1 MDTPIT
7 VVNLNPCLDW
17 SWHTDEFTHGGMN
30 RIKSARQDAA
40 GKGVNVC
47 VALKNLGLSPVCMG
61 FNFHENGKVIT
72 DKLDEHG
79 IVYDF
84 VTVDGAVRV
93 NIKLYD
99 ESGTMT
105 ELNQPGAY
113 VPPEA
118 QEELIK
124 KITREIPRPLGGLL
138 RDCSVKVAVSRS
150 NPPAG
155 CSAGILILS
164 GSRPAS
170 VPADFYARLCAAW
183 EGIVVLDTEG
193 DALRLAVDLG
203 ERAPFLIKPNLF
215 ELESTF
221 GVKLPTREAIADFCR
236 QNIIKKGVTIAC
248 VSLGAEGAMLITADG
263 VHYSPALPVEVKAV
277 QGAGDAMVA
286 GLVYGLLDK
295 RANFLDRCLD
305 RCDFSPD
312 LLRFAMAAAA
322 ATITLEGTQM
332 CGRNGFE
339 RFYEIITSTLAPVKR
354 LN

>member
-1 MDTPIT
+1 MANAIFSSPSIT

-17 SWHTDEFTHGGMN
+17 SWHIGGFTHGGMN
-30 RIKSARQDAA
+30 RVKSARQDAA
-40 GKGVNVC
+40 GKGINVC
-47 VALKNLGLSPVCMG
+47 AALKNLGLSPTCMG
-61 FNFHENGKVIT
+61 FNFRGNGKEIT
-72 DKLDEHG
+72 DKLVAFG
-79 IVYDF
+79 IAHDF

-113 VPPEA
+113 VPLEA

-124 KITREIPRPLGGLL
+124 KIIREAPRSPGGLP
-138 RDCSVKVAVSRS
+138 RDCPSKAAILRS

-155 CSAGILILS
+155 CSTGILILS
-164 GSRPAS
+164 GSRPAG

-183 EGIVVLDTEG
+183 EGIVILDTEG
-193 DALRLAVDLG
+193 EALRLAVDLG

-221 GVKLPTREAIADFCR
+221 GVKLPTREAIADFSR
-236 QNIIKKGVTIAC
+236 GLIDKGVKMVC
-248 VSLGAEGAMLITADG
+248 VSLGAEGAMLITADEA
-263 VHYSPALPVEVKAV
+263 HYSPALPVEVKAV

-286 GLVYGLLDK
+286 GLVYGLVDK
-295 RANFLDRCLD
+295 RANDLC
-305 RCDFSPD
+305 RCDFSLN

-332 CGRNGFE
+332 CDRDGFE
-339 RFYEIITSTLAPVKR
+339 RFL
-354 LN
+354 